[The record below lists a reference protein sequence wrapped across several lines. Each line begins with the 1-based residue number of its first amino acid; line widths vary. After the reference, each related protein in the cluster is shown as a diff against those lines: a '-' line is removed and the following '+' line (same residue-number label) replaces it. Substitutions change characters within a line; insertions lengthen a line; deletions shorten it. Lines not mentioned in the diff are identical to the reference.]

1 MPPKKK
7 MRLSTKKKGRSKE
20 SDSEINSFSDEDA
33 SQEVKTKFCEKENS
47 VKKFLLGA
55 VKKTQEIVGMGN
67 KSISKKKLKCNG
79 TSTSMASERSD
90 GHNEMDRRL
99 KKVVNDECLSS
110 SSSKSGECGAINIS
124 FKSSSSEISIVK
136 ETKKNKPKM
145 SLTEISAEWSSCE
158 EVDTVDNGTK
168 KNKPKLTLTEIS
180 AEWSSCEEVDA
191 VDNGNSSELVS
202 ASMESIF
209 PNKISEVTNELA
221 GYQWSSVDED
231 GEQYFD
237 IEIMSSTDEDHL
249 DGKKKSEKETLVQRV
264 RNSLLSTVQKI
275 YSKELRRGKTELHEK
290 TLHCEIL
297 ENVNVAEYEKELKQ
311 DILNLEDGGFTS
323 NR

>member
-1 MPPKKK
+1 MPPKKRA
-7 MRLSTKKKGRSKE
+7 RLSTKKKGRSKE
-20 SDSEINSFSDEDA
+20 NDSEINSFSDEDA

-67 KSISKKKLKCNG
+67 KSISKKKLKSNG
-79 TSTSMASERSD
+79 TSTSTASERSD
-90 GHNEMDRRL
+90 GHTEMERRL

-110 SSSKSGECGAINIS
+110 SSSNSGECGAINIS

-145 SLTEISAEWSSCE
+145 SLTEISDEWSSCE
-158 EVDTVDNGTK
+158 EVDTVDSGTK
-168 KNKPKLTLTEIS
+168 KNKPKMTLTEIS

-191 VDNGNSSELVS
+191 VDDGNSPELVS
-202 ASMESIF
+202 ASMERIF
-209 PNKISEVTNELA
+209 PNNISEVTNELA

-249 DGKKKSEKETLVQRV
+249 DGEKKSEKETLVQRV
-264 RNSLLSTVQKI
+264 RKSLLSTVQKI

-290 TLHCEIL
+290 TLNCEIL
-297 ENVNVAEYEKELKQ
+297 ENVNIAEYEKELKQ
-311 DILNLEDGGFTS
+311 DLLNLEDGGFTS